1 MSTVIGK
8 PRRDSREKVD
18 ELRTNLGLFSFRRDQ
33 GSFLTDR
40 EASRSN
46 PLAVR
51 RGGIVEWLVAREGA
65 GGISLAL
72 KVMSHSATG
81 RGVLAIVDPAGEC
94 YVPAFSGWGI
104 EAEDLLV
111 LCPETLQET
120 SWSIEQ
126 CLRCPGISAT
136 WAWVDERIPARV
148 HRRWQMAAE
157 VGGGVGLFFRPVPAR
172 REPVW
177 ADLRLLVTPRAGGQG
192 ETRRLEDQVLYRR
205 GGLGGG
211 VQTWEIDHA
220 AGLVR
225 LVPEM
230 ADPAAASRSAR
241 AGT

>member
-1 MSTVIGK
+1 MKRLGPIRLPSGGVASWNGWWQ
-8 PRRDSREKVD
+8 EKVL
-18 ELRTNLGLFSFRRDQ
+18 EG
-33 GSFLTDR
+33 
-40 EASRSN
+40 SRSHSKSCHT
-46 PLAVR
+46 PQPAAACWRSLTL
-51 RGGIVEWLVAREGA
+51 LVSVTCPR
-65 GGISLAL
+65 
-72 KVMSHSATG
+72 
-81 RGVLAIVDPAGEC
+81 
-94 YVPAFSGWGI
+94 FSGWGI

-157 VGGGVGLFFRPVPAR
+157 VGGGVGLFFRPVSAR

-177 ADLRLLVTPRAGGQG
+177 ADLRLLVTPRPGGQG
-192 ETRRLEDQVLYRR
+192 ETRRLEVQVLYRR

-230 ADPAAASRSAR
+230 ADPAASSRSAR